1 MRVNAEGKKTKWSIS
16 VNRNTGGGQ
25 REFTLFAQD
34 VVIVREFKKL
44 Y

>member
-1 MRVNAEGKKTKWSIS
+1 MWVNTEGKKTKWSITI
-16 VNRNTGGGQ
+16 NRNIWGGQ